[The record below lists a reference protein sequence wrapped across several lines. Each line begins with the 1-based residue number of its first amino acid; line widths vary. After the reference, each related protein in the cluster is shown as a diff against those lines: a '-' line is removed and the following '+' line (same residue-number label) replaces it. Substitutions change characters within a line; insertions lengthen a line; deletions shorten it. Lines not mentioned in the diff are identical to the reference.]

1 MSINIRMIVNILG
14 IVCFIIGG
22 TMLIGLVC
30 AFIFAEPLMARVFAA
45 LMIVLVLVGLLIL
58 RLSRRPI
65 ARQTI
70 KIREGILAVALCW
83 IFAAILGGLPY
94 LLSGTHHTFIDA
106 FFESTSCLTTT
117 GATLFE
123 NLGDLPKSLLFWRQ
137 FSNWLG
143 GLGIIIF
150 AVSIIPMLGYGAA
163 NLATAETTG
172 QSIEKVRARMSDTA
186 KSILLFFLGLT
197 AICVILLRIGG
208 VNTYDSFVIAFG
220 CLGNGGFA
228 NYSAGGLLQGSLF
241 VDIVIVVF
249 CVAASLS
256 FVSYQLL
263 LKRRVKEFFKEFEI
277 RAFLIMLLIFVGI
290 VFVILLASG
299 VYNSPAEA
307 LRNGLFQVVA
317 FVTTSGYASSDF
329 AVWPQAA
336 HWLMIIAMMIGGCSG
351 STSGGIKVVR
361 AAVALSLVRRNIYK
375 RLHPNAVVAV
385 KLGDKVVPADRVSS
399 IATFVVIYVVIVF
412 GSGFILAFENLDLET
427 TLGTVIAM
435 LSNTGLVM
443 GPGVGSTGSFVIF
456 SQFSRIY
463 MALLMIAGRL
473 EIFTIVLLFSPTF
486 WRPYR

>member
-1 MSINIRMIVNILG
+1 MNINARMIVNILG
-14 IVCFIIGG
+14 IVCVIIGG

-30 AFIFAEPLMARVFAA
+30 ALIFSEPLMARVFAA
-45 LMIVLVLVGLLIL
+45 LLVVFVAVGFLVY
-58 RLSRRPI
+58 RLSRKPM
-65 ARQTI
+65 ARQTL

-83 IFAAILGGLPY
+83 IFACVLGGIPY
-94 LLSGTHHTFIDA
+94 LLSGMHHTFIDA

-117 GATLFE
+117 GSTLFE
-123 NLGDLPKSLLFWRQ
+123 NLADVPKSLLFWRQ
-137 FSNWLG
+137 FTNWLG

-150 AVSIIPMLGYGAA
+150 AISIIPMLGFGAA
-163 NLATAETTG
+163 NLASAETTG
-172 QSIEKVRARMSDTA
+172 QSIEKIRSRMSDTA
-186 KSILLFFLGLT
+186 KSIMIFFFGMT
-197 AICVILLRIGG
+197 AACIILLKIGG
-208 VNTYDSFVIAFG
+208 VGTYDSFIIAFG

-228 NYSAGGLLQGSLF
+228 NYSAGGVLGGNLF
-241 VDIVIVVF
+241 IDIIVVIF

-263 LKRRVKEFFKEFEI
+263 FKRRIKEFFREFEI
-277 RAFLIMLLIFVGI
+277 RAFLVMLLVIVGI

-299 VYNSPAEA
+299 VYDSPAEA
-307 LRNGLFQVVA
+307 LRYGVFQVVG
-317 FVTTSGYASSDF
+317 FVTTSGYASSNF

-336 HWLMIIAMMIGGCSG
+336 HWLLMIAMIVGGCSG

-361 AAVALSLVRRNIYK
+361 AAVALSLIRRNIYK

-399 IATFVVIYVVIVF
+399 IATFVILYVVIVF
-412 GSGFILAFENLDLET
+412 GSCFVLAFENLDAET

-443 GPGVGSTGSFVIF
+443 GPGMGAIESFAVF

-463 MALLMIAGRL
+463 MAFLMIAGRL
-473 EIFTIVLLFSPTF
+473 EIFTVVLLFSPAF